1 MSRYADSER
10 HALADLLTA
19 RGPDAPTTIPGW
31 TTRDLAAHLVVRE
44 RRPDTVPGLLLRP
57 LAGHTERVRR
67 AAAARPYPAL
77 VELVRR
83 RPRWGPLSLPLVDE
97 LANLAEFFIHH
108 EDVRRAET
116 GWHPRQ
122 LPEAQQAALWKRVP
136 GLARRSLRR
145 FPAALLVQA
154 PHHGEVA
161 VGTGGPQVRLVGP
174 PAELVMFLFG
184 RQRVARVRL
193 RGPTALT
200 ERLQTMRL
208 GI

>member
-1 MSRYADSER
+1 MSRYA
-10 HALADLLTA
+10 A
-19 RGPDAPTTIPGW
+19 RSVTPGRSSPRPRSGRTDHHPGW

-44 RRPDTVPGLLLRP
+44 RRPDTRRP
-57 LAGHTERVRR
+57 AAPRRCAGHTERVRR
-67 AAAARPYPAL
+67 AAAARPYPEL

-83 RPRWGPLSLPLVDE
+83 RPRWGPLSLPPVDE

-108 EDVRRAET
+108 EDVRRARDRLAARGSFRRPARARSGNGSPAWP
-116 GWHPRQ
+116 GW
-122 LPEAQQAALWKRVP
+122 
-136 GLARRSLRR
+136 SLRR
-145 FPAALLVQA
+145 FPAAVLVQA